1 MHNGDFDVTLRSHPQ
16 GYWLLVVTGELDH
29 HTAPRLRGALDELPR
44 AADTT
49 LIVDISGLNYC
60 DSSGIAALV
69 TAYRRVVDPGGRLVL
84 AGPDDEMM
92 RLFGIVGL
100 DELFAIS
107 PTVEEAAAT
116 LSA

>member
-1 MHNGDFDVTLRSHPQ
+1 MYNGDFGVTLHAHPQ
-16 GYWLLVVTGELDH
+16 GHWLLAVTGELDH
-29 HTAPRLRGALDELPR
+29 HTAPRLRGTLEDLPR
-44 AADTT
+44 DPDTT
-49 LIVDISGLNYC
+49 VIVDVSGLNYC

-100 DELFAIS
+100 DELFTIRS
-107 PTVEEAAAT
+107 NVEEAAAT
-116 LSA
+116 LSS